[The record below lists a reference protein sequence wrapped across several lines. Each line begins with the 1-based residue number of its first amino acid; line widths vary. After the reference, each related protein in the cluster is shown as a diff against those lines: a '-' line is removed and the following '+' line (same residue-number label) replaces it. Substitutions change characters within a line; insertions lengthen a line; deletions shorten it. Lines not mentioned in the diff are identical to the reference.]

1 MSFNVGENVGPYR
14 IVEQLG
20 QGGMATVY
28 KAYHAALDRYVA
40 LKALHP
46 AFGEDPNFEARFQRE
61 ARLVAKLEHP
71 NIVPVYDYA
80 EHEHRPYLV
89 MKFIEGDTLKA
100 RLTQGPLTSSEI
112 RKVVDSVGSA
122 LAYAHKQG
130 VLHRDIKPSNVLMG
144 TDGGIYL
151 ADFGLARIAQSGE
164 STLSSDMIM
173 GTPQYISPEQAMG
186 KKDLDE
192 GTDIYSFGVMLYEMV
207 VGQVPFNA
215 DTPFSIIH
223 DHIYS
228 PLPMPRAINPKV
240 PETVERVLLKALAKE
255 RPDRY
260 ASVDDLSQAFKDAWA
275 QAGVPMQGTAITM
288 RPTSLKPDT
297 KQGAKAA
304 PAKGEAAFAKTV
316 AAQKV
321 PEKKRSPWPFI
332 ATGVLL
338 LICVAFVWIAF
349 RGGARF
355 LPSANPTV
363 AVPTLPPATH
373 LPPPTATVPHPTD
386 TPQAAP
392 SPTGVPPAIAAA
404 LDHLNQNPN
413 DPGANLQLSLAY
425 WDAGQTRDSLVALAK
440 ASDLAGTTNTQ
451 FFQMAGDEF
460 KKREAWVPAAAMYLR
475 VIKSLGPTGRPTED
489 MVNNFH
495 ESLYKAAASPVDLPS
510 SLPFDSVSRVEQPI
524 TMVAEARYL
533 YFNGHPADGRAK
545 LNEVKRLK
553 PGMSESALLEAEMD
567 AQEGKTFDA
576 KQILN
581 ILLADLNTPDWV
593 RGMAQ
598 NLYNKLP

>member
-1 MSFNVGENVGPYR
+1 
-14 IVEQLG
+14 
-20 QGGMATVY
+20 
-28 KAYHAALDRYVA
+28 
-40 LKALHP
+40 
-46 AFGEDPNFEARFQRE
+46 
-61 ARLVAKLEHP
+61 
-71 NIVPVYDYA
+71 
-80 EHEHRPYLV
+80 
-89 MKFIEGDTLKA
+89 
-100 RLTQGPLTSSEI
+100 
-112 RKVVDSVGSA
+112 
-122 LAYAHKQG
+122 
-130 VLHRDIKPSNVLMG
+130 
-144 TDGGIYL
+144 
-151 ADFGLARIAQSGE
+151 
-164 STLSSDMIM
+164 
-173 GTPQYISPEQAMG
+173 
-186 KKDLDE
+186 
-192 GTDIYSFGVMLYEMV
+192 
-207 VGQVPFNA
+207 VPFNA

-240 PETVERVLLKALAKE
+240 PETVERVLLKALAKG

-260 ASVDDLSQAFKDAWA
+260 ASVDDLSQAFKDAWT

-288 RPTSLKPDT
+288 RPTSLKPDI
-297 KQGAKAA
+297 KQGTKAA
-304 PAKGEAAFAKTV
+304 PVKGEVAFAKTV

-338 LICVAFVWIAF
+338 LICVAFVLIAF

-363 AVPTLPPATH
+363 AVPTLPPPTH
-373 LPPPTATVPHPTD
+373 LPPPTATAPQPTD
-386 TPQAAP
+386 TLQVAP

-475 VIKSLGPTGRPTED
+475 VIKSLGPTGKPTED

-495 ESLYKAAASPVDLPS
+495 ESLYKAATSPVDLPS

-533 YFNGHPADGRAK
+533 YFNGHPADGHAK

-593 RGMAQ
+593 REMAQ